1 MSWTRA
7 SSTVAKFF
15 PLAQKEFEVGLITE
29 SDFLEIISCLQTLAT
44 THSVAVLLDYLG
56 TLNSLMAV
64 SSETFNESVI
74 LTVINALGAL
84 GDKSSFDNLLY
95 VTYLPY
101 PETVV
106 TAARNALA
114 GLKW

>member
-56 TLNSLMAV
+56 TLNSLITVNITDSLNV
-64 SSETFNESVI
+64 SEETAIKELRVP
-74 LTVINALGAL
+74 
-84 GDKSSFDNLLY
+84 K
-95 VTYLPY
+95 
-101 PETVV
+101 
-106 TAARNALA
+106 
-114 GLKW
+114 